1 MLNYFYSR
9 DNSVNFSQIILVVLV
24 AILPLF
30 GAGCGEDDN
39 PIVDGD
45 DHDHDN
51 GDAPMHA
58 DVVGFI
64 LKVDETEVYRQ
75 FKGTETGDG
84 LTVKAGEEIE
94 VHVVFLEEDGH
105 EAHLDEV
112 ESTDEHGHE
121 EEFGLGITGYD
132 ETIIAIHLDHDEH
145 GHDEETHGENDED
158 AHDEDGEEEHAD
170 ELPFG
175 LEGLKAGTT
184 EINLQLLHGDHP
196 DFTAAKPIP
205 VTVE

>member
-1 MLNYFYSR
+1 MFSYFNSR
-9 DNSVNFSQIILVVLV
+9 DMSVSFSQIILVVLV

-39 PIVDGD
+39 PIVD

-58 DVVGFI
+58 DVDGFI
-64 LKVDETEVYRQ
+64 LEVNEEEVYRQ
-75 FKGTETGDG
+75 FKETKSGG
-84 LTVKAGEEIE
+84 LTVGVGQEIE
-94 VHVVFLEEDGH
+94 VHVVFIDDHEEEVSLH
-105 EAHLDEV
+105 EV
-112 ESTDEHGHE
+112 ESVDEHGHE
-121 EEFGLGITGYD
+121 EEFALGITGYD
-132 ETIIAIHLDHDEH
+132 DTIIAIHLDHD
-145 GHDEETHGENDED
+145 DED
-158 AHDEDGEEEHAD
+158 HGDDDDDDHDDDEDHGD

-184 EINLQLLHGDHP
+184 EIKLQLLHGDHP
-196 DFTAAKPIP
+196 DFTGAFPIP

>member
-1 MLNYFYSR
+1 MSNYFYGR

-30 GAGCGEDDN
+30 GGCGEDDN
-39 PIVDGD
+39 PIVDDG
-45 DHDHDN
+45 HDHGP

-64 LKVDETEVYRQ
+64 LEVDENEVYRQ
-75 FKGTETGDG
+75 FKGDVTGG
-84 LTVKAGEEIE
+84 LTVKVGEEIE
-94 VHVVFLEEDGH
+94 VHAVFLEEDGH
-105 EAHLDEV
+105 EAHLHEV
-112 ESTDEHGHE
+112 EAVDEHGHE
-121 EEFGLGITGYD
+121 EEFALGMTGYD
-132 ETIIAIHLDHDEH
+132 NTIIAIHLDHNEH
-145 GHDEETHGENDED
+145 AHGEE
-158 AHDEDGEEEHAD
+158 EDGEHGEEDHGETGEEDHGD

-184 EINLQLLHGDHP
+184 EISLQLLHGDHP

>member
-1 MLNYFYSR
+1 MSNYFYSR
-9 DNSVNFSQIILVVLV
+9 DNSFNFSQIILVVLV

-30 GAGCGEDDN
+30 GGCGEDDN
-39 PIVDGD
+39 PIVDDD
-45 DHDHDN
+45 DHDHN

-64 LKVDETEVYRQ
+64 LEVDENEVYRQ
-75 FKGTETGDG
+75 FKGDETGDG

-105 EAHLDEV
+105 EAHLHEV
-112 ESTDEHGHE
+112 ESVDEHGHE
-121 EEFGLGITGYD
+121 EEFGLGMTGYD
-132 ETIIAIHLDHDEH
+132 EAIIAIHLDHDEH
-145 GHDEETHGENDED
+145 DHGDED
-158 AHDEDGEEEHAD
+158 HDEDHGD

>member
-1 MLNYFYSR
+1 MSNYFYSR
-9 DNSVNFSQIILVVLV
+9 DNSFNFSQIILIVLV

-30 GAGCGEDDN
+30 GGCGEDDN
-39 PIVDGD
+39 PIVD
-45 DHDHDN
+45 DHDHDH
-51 GDAPMHA
+51 DAPMHA

-64 LKVDETEVYRQ
+64 LEVNEEEVYRQ
-75 FKGTETGDG
+75 FEDTQTGDG

-112 ESTDEHGHE
+112 ESHDDHGHE
-121 EEFGLGITGYD
+121 EEFALGMTGYD
-132 ETIIAIHLDHDEH
+132 EAIIAIHLDHDEH
-145 GHDEETHGENDED
+145 DHGDEDHDDHDEEGHG
-158 AHDEDGEEEHAD
+158 D

-175 LEGLKAGTT
+175 LEGLMAGTT